1 MEKGCVMW
9 LGPPADLAC
18 SKYSAFSLSTFS
30 SMSFQTPEQESCVS
44 SSEVQEEMELPSAA
58 EYTQEIIEE
67 ETRKGGKVEL
77 TVYK

>member
-1 MEKGCVMW
+1 
-9 LGPPADLAC
+9 
-18 SKYSAFSLSTFS
+18 
-30 SMSFQTPEQESCVS
+30 MSFQTPEQESCVS

-77 TVYK
+77 TVYKWALILSFATFHVS